1 MTRQIIGLGAAANSN
16 SGDTLRVAGDKINDN
31 FSELYTLLQLTDSG
45 GISLEDLINLID
57 SSVGDQIG
65 SGGGGGGGVDSAT
78 LANITTLIERL
89 DVIDTIIDSDVDASA
104 TARSTLLT
112 YIDVNGLDITVLSQD
127 IVDLR
132 VTLGTFLSSL
142 FS

>member
-45 GISLEDLINLID
+45 GISLEDLINLIN
-57 SSVGDQIG
+57 SSVSDQIG
-65 SGGGGGGGVDSAT
+65 SGGGGGGVDSAT

-104 TARSTLLT
+104 TARSNCT
-112 YIDVNGLDITVLSQD
+112 YRPN
-127 IVDLR
+127 
-132 VTLGTFLSSL
+132 
-142 FS
+142 